1 MTQRTLLIVGF
12 IVMFATTMFFS
23 YQLSVSEQERYDIQC
38 RLETAESALNV
49 CRYERAQD
57 YWMDR
62 ALQDK
67 PREVELPNDGS

>member
-1 MTQRTLLIVGF
+1 MTRLTLFIVGF
-12 IVMFATTMFFS
+12 VTMFATTLFFS
-23 YQLSVSEQERYDIQC
+23 YQLSVSEQERYNLEC

-49 CRYERAQD
+49 WRYERAQD

-67 PREVELPNDGS
+67 PRDVE